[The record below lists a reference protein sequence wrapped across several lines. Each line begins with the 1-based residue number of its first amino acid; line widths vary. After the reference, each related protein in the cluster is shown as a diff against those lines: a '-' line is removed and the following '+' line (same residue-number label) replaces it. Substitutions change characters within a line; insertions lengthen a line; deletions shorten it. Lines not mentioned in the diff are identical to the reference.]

1 MTRILL
7 VEDDAAIVSTLTAFL
22 ESEGFSVC
30 AVSGQQA
37 ALKRLKEGF
46 DLMLLDVSL
55 ADGNGFALC
64 HAVKERMALPV
75 IFLTASIDEYST
87 VTGLDLG
94 AEDYIGKPFRPREL
108 ISRIRAVLRRS
119 GKSRDILQIGDIQVD
134 LEKAAVTR
142 DGKKLPLTAL
152 EYRLLLILLQHRGEV
167 LSRDRILTE
176 LWDAAGE
183 FVEDNTLTVY
193 MKRLREKI
201 ERNPQQPELIRTVRG
216 RGYCMEEET

>member
-7 VEDDAAIVSTLTAFL
+7 VEDDAAIVTTLTAFL

-30 AVSGQQA
+30 SVPGQQA
-37 ALKRLKEGF
+37 ALERLEEPF

-55 ADGNGFALC
+55 EDGNGFALC
-64 HAVKERMALPV
+64 HAVKERTALPV

-108 ISRIRAVLRRS
+108 VSRIRAVLRRS
-119 GKSRDILQIGDIQVD
+119 GKNRDVLQIGSIQVD
-134 LEKAAVTR
+134 LEKASVSKE
-142 DGKKLPLTAL
+142 GQKLPLTAL
-152 EYRLLLILLQHRGEV
+152 EYRLLLTFIQHRGEV
-167 LSRDRILTE
+167 LSRDRLLTE

-193 MKRLREKI
+193 IKRLREKI
-201 ERNPQQPELIRTVRG
+201 EQNPQQPEVIRTVRG
-216 RGYCMEEET
+216 RGYCMEEEL